1 MILSLLKKYD
11 DLILNNASQ
20 ISSIE
25 SSLRT
30 LTYVLP
36 GRFADAEFASETLFA
51 ALNLIGLYHDS
62 ILARAAENLPPS
74 RKPSPSPHN
83 RYTRY
88 WINSSKTYQHASLA
102 LTFLQYTDVLLEMG
116 VQKKWGKEIKWKLI
130 GMIEFIKVMCRII
143 LLYKTNER
151 TVVEPTIP
159 RREIDPSIFP
169 STSNGDVMGHHEQG
183 ESDTWVGKYTKRV
196 RDSISVVRSQHSQH
210 YDVNEYLTNKVLM
223 VEDVRKPPDL
233 VHKLHSFGKFC
244 ELLYIL
250 RPLLYVIALQKYG
263 NKSWRPWLLSISI
276 EMSTIILMNYFYKTQ
291 IPGGCRWLSTLEK
304 EERKRRFRQFFFYIL
319 RGPFYEQFTRPKINN
334 FCNSVCNK
342 PILSL
347 FGGILRDYQPL
358 WENIYFYTA
367 SS

>member
-1 MILSLLKKYD
+1 MLTILSLLKKYD

-36 GRFADAEFASETLFA
+36 GRFADAEFASEALFA

-74 RKPSPSPHN
+74 KKPSPSPHN

-116 VQKKWGKEIKWKLI
+116 VQKKWGKEVKWKLI
-130 GMIEFIKVMCRII
+130 SIIELIKVICRII
-143 LLYKTNER
+143 LLYKTHER
-151 TVVEPTIP
+151 TVIEPTIP
-159 RREIDPSIFP
+159 KREIDPSVFN
-169 STSNGDVMGHHEQG
+169 SEDLNKSNDDAINHEQR

-196 RDSISVVRSQHSQH
+196 HDSISIVRKGCVQSSQY
-210 YDVNEYLTNKVLM
+210 YDVNDYLMSKVLM

-233 VHKLHSFGKFC
+233 VHKLHSFGKLG

-250 RPLLYVIALQKYG
+250 RPLIYVIALQKYG
-263 NKSWRPWLLSISI
+263 NKSWRPWLLSLII
-276 EMSTIILMNYFYKTQ
+276 ELSTIILTNSFYKKH
-291 IPGGCRWLSTLEK
+291 IPGGYRWLSTLEK
-304 EERKRRFRQFFFYIL
+304 EERKRRIKQFFFYIL
-319 RGPFYEQFTRPKINN
+319 RGPFYEHLTRYQLLNYYH
-334 FCNSVCNK
+334 SHYYGRV
-342 PILSL
+342 IL
-347 FGGILRDYQPL
+347 
-358 WENIYFYTA
+358 
-367 SS
+367 

>member
-74 RKPSPSPHN
+74 IKPSPSPHN
-83 RYTRY
+83 RYTRF

-116 VQKKWGKEIKWKLI
+116 VQKKWGKEVKWKLI
-130 GMIEFIKVMCRII
+130 SMIELIKVVCRII
-143 LLYKTNER
+143 LLYKTQER
-151 TVVEPTIP
+151 TVIEPTVP
-159 RREIDPSIFP
+159 RREIDPSVFP
-169 STSNGDVMGHHEQG
+169 STSNDDVLSHREQG
-183 ESDTWVGKYTKRV
+183 ESDTWVGKYTNRV
-196 RDSISVVRSQHSQH
+196 HDSISVVRSQHSKH
-210 YDVNEYLTNKVLM
+210 YDVNEYLTSKVLM

-233 VHKLHSFGKFC
+233 VRKLYSFGKLS
-244 ELLYIL
+244 ELIVDNNPYELLLQNTYTRRGPMVINVRERRTEEAYSTILLLYI
-250 RPLLYVIALQKYG
+250 
-263 NKSWRPWLLSISI
+263 
-276 EMSTIILMNYFYKTQ
+276 
-291 IPGGCRWLSTLEK
+291 
-304 EERKRRFRQFFFYIL
+304 KRTFL
-319 RGPFYEQFTRPKINN
+319 
-334 FCNSVCNK
+334 
-342 PILSL
+342 
-347 FGGILRDYQPL
+347 
-358 WENIYFYTA
+358 
-367 SS
+367 

>member
-1 MILSLLKKYD
+1 MLILSLLKKYD

-36 GRFADAEFASETLFA
+36 GRFADAEFASEALFA

-74 RKPSPSPHN
+74 KKPSPSPHN

-88 WINSSKTYQHASLA
+88 WINSSKTYQRASLA

-116 VQKKWGKEIKWKLI
+116 VQKKWGKEVKWKLI
-130 GMIEFIKVMCRII
+130 SIIELIK
-143 LLYKTNER
+143 
-151 TVVEPTIP
+151 
-159 RREIDPSIFP
+159 REIDPSIFN
-169 STSNGDVMGHHEQG
+169 SEDLNKSNGDAMNHEQR
-183 ESDTWVGKYTKRV
+183 ESDTWVGRYTNRV
-196 RDSISVVRSQHSQH
+196 HDSISIVRKGCTQYSQN
-210 YDVNEYLTNKVLM
+210 YDVNEYLMGKVLM

-233 VHKLHSFGKFC
+233 VHKLHSFGKLG

-250 RPLLYVIALQKYG
+250 RPLIYVIALQKYG
-263 NKSWRPWLLSISI
+263 NKSWRPWLLSLFI
-276 EMSTIILMNYFYKTQ
+276 ELSTIILTNYFYKTQ
-291 IPGGCRWLSTLEK
+291 IPGGYRWLSTLEK
-304 EERKRRFRQFFFYIL
+304 EERKRRIRQFFFYIL
-319 RGPFYEQFTRPKINN
+319 RGPFYEQFTRPKVTN
-334 FCNSVCNK
+334 FCNSVSNK
-342 PILSL
+342 PILAL